1 MGKHGK
7 TDDPS
12 VITHGRWYI
21 PACLPADARE
31 FVTVRLLQAAMF
43 TQVVFW
49 LVVWNI
55 LYFSIYWELS
65 SQLTF
70 IFFRGVDIPPAS
82 FGHVSIYA
90 MYQCLGVHFS
100 VSFQVH

>member
-1 MGKHGK
+1 MGKDGK

-31 FVTVRLLQAAMF
+31 FVTVGLLQAAMF
-43 TQVVFW
+43 TQDRFW

-55 LYFSIYWELS
+55 FYFSIYWE
-65 SQLTF
+65 
-70 IFFRGVDIPPAS
+70 
-82 FGHVSIYA
+82 
-90 MYQCLGVHFS
+90 
-100 VSFQVH
+100 